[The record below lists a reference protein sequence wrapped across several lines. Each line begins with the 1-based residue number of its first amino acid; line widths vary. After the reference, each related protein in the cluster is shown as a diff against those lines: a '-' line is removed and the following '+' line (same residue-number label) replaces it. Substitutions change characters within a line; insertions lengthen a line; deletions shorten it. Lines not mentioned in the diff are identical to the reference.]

1 MTGSVHERRTPLD
14 VKKAAAYL
22 SVTPRKMRRLREQRR
37 IPTLKIGR
45 DLRFDP
51 DDLDEYLK
59 QCREPAAED
68 GKWET

>member
-1 MTGSVHERRTPLD
+1 MAVSDHGRRPPLD
-14 VKKAAAYL
+14 VEQAAAYL

-37 IPTLKIGR
+37 IRTIKIGR

-51 DDLDEYLK
+51 DDLDEYLE

-68 GKWET
+68 WKWES